1 MQVKEQFAH
10 PPVVSQA
17 QWLEERKKLL
27 QEEKELTSHYDWV
40 NAARRRLPMVKV
52 GNIYTFEGPN
62 GNRTLEDLF
71 ESQHQLIVYHFMFDP
86 SWEKGCPGCTSWVD
100 ALGDLSLL
108 NERDTR
114 LVVISRAPLAKLEAY
129 TGQKGWTINWLSS
142 FGSDFNYDYHA
153 TLDDKVK
160 PAEYNYRNREEM
172 SAAVGHPVKMQGE
185 QHGLSVFFRVD
196 GNIFHTYSTYAR
208 GCESLSDSYRLLDVT
223 PYGRQQ
229 EFEDSPQGWPQKPT
243 YA

>member
-1 MQVKEQFAH
+1 
-10 PPVVSQA
+10 
-17 QWLEERKKLL
+17 
-27 QEEKELTSHYDWV
+27 
-40 NAARRRLPMVKV
+40 
-52 GNIYTFEGPN
+52 
-62 GNRTLEDLF
+62 
-71 ESQHQLIVYHFMFDP
+71 
-86 SWEKGCPGCTSWVD
+86 
-100 ALGDLSLL
+100 
-108 NERDTR
+108 
-114 LVVISRAPLAKLEAY
+114 
-129 TGQKGWTINWLSS
+129 
-142 FGSDFNYDYHA
+142 
-153 TLDDKVK
+153 
-160 PAEYNYRNREEM
+160 M